1 MKRMH
6 RMIADKKFLLPNIL
20 RAVILLCLML
30 VCLSAWSQ
38 NESLTVIGNKKGAPQ
53 QMKLAELRSIMM
65 GERQRWKDGNKIKI
79 ALMKTNT
86 PVGTYTCKKVYDMSE
101 DELKKFW
108 LALVFQGKADAPVFF
123 NSPDELKTFVSEN
136 EGAIGIVNIPVDNSA
151 IQVVQIDG
159 KKEF

>member
-1 MKRMH
+1 MCLLRVLKYL
-6 RMIADKKFLLPNIL
+6 IIIGFIFLHF
-20 RAVILLCLML
+20 
-30 VCLSAWSQ
+30 SATAQ
-38 NESLTVIGNKKGAPQ
+38 NETLFVISNKKGAPE
-53 QMKLAELRSIMM
+53 QMKMAELKSIMK

-86 PVGTYTCKKVYDMSE
+86 QTGISICRKVYAMNE

-123 NSPDELKTFVSEN
+123 NSETELKNFVSEN
-136 EGAIGIVNIPVDNSA
+136 EGAIGIIDILVDTPD
-151 IQVVQIDG
+151 IRVVSIDG